1 MIRLHME
8 LQTCLVNECLVTL
21 LTAVPGS
28 MEGLFMP
35 IQRIFFCKFL
45 VILITC
51 KVFRIMDI
59 VTNNLEV
66 TENIVSLETMDVGE
80 KFLCEINCV
89 IHLQI

>member
-35 IQRIFFCKFL
+35 IQRIFFCKGGQQSL
-45 VILITC
+45 VLY
-51 KVFRIMDI
+51 VNLP
-59 VTNNLEV
+59 VTQPPVDEMSRDFAWW
-66 TENIVSLETMDVGE
+66 EEM
-80 KFLCEINCV
+80 
-89 IHLQI
+89 

>member
-1 MIRLHME
+1 MIRPHMV
-8 LQTCLVNECLVTL
+8 LQICLVNECLVTL

-35 IQRIFFCKFL
+35 IQWIFFCKFL